1 MTDPATQFTVPAAA
15 DAVAAVIGDREFII
29 QGDRRYTYAQIVE
42 RSNRLA
48 AYLHSRGLGC
58 KTERSELAGHEVG
71 QDLLGIY
78 AYNGPEYVEAMLGA
92 WRARVAPF
100 NVNYRYVKNELQYLL
115 ADSGATALLYHAAFA
130 PRVAD
135 VLPYLTN
142 LRVLIQIADDSG
154 NDLVHGAVDYE
165 SIVASGA
172 SQPPPVEP
180 SPDDLYVLYTGGT
193 TGMPKGVLWRAHDI
207 FMTSFGGRSL
217 YTGEVLGSLEEIAK
231 GAAESPGTKLMVL
244 PPLMHGAAQW
254 AVFTAMN
261 TGQSVVFSSVTRRLD
276 PDDVVATI
284 EREKVMAVTVVGDAM
299 ARPLADAFERSEAD
313 LSSLAVVANG
323 GALLTPTA
331 KQRLIDAKPGLI
343 VVDGVGSS
351 ETGAQMSHMS
361 TPGAVSTGK
370 FNASPDTSV
379 AAEDLSTILQPGHD
393 GMGWL
398 AQRGYVPLGYK
409 GDAAKTAATFPVID
423 GVRYSVPGDRAR
435 HLADGAIE
443 LLGRDSVT
451 INSGGEKI
459 FAEEVETAIASHPS
473 VADVVVSGRPSERW
487 GQEVVAIVALADG
500 ATADAQELIDHAAG
514 VIARYKLPKAVVFR
528 PVIER
533 SPAGKADYRWAREQA
548 LSEGAKRD
556 TGVEQGVDDRPV
568 RAFDRDLPHTSA
580 LEHNEQLAQSG
591 GVVLDCGPHDFAAVV
606 VDDRHRV
613 IITRQSI
620 PQVTPLTGSIGKVFR
635 ADFKTASSLLSQWRH
650 PRVVPGHDCSFA
662 HCSALPGAQPC
673 RRSAR
678 PGERWVPQNS
688 CWT

>member
-15 DAVAAVIGDREFII
+15 DAVAAVIGDRDFII

-78 AYNGPEYVEAMLGA
+78 AFNGPEYVEAMLGS

-135 VLPYLTN
+135 VLPQLPK

-165 SIVASGA
+165 SIVRSGA
-172 SQPPPVEP
+172 SEPPPVEP

-217 YTGEVLGSLEEIAK
+217 YTGEVIGSLDDIAK
-231 GAAESPGTKLMVL
+231 GAAESPGTRLMIL

-254 AVFTAMN
+254 ATFTAMN
-261 TGQSVVFSSVTRRLD
+261 TGQSVVFSSVTSRLD

-284 EREKVMAVTVVGDAM
+284 EREKVLAVTVVGDAM
-299 ARPLADAFERSEAD
+299 ARPLADAIERSSAD

-331 KQRLIDAKPGLI
+331 KQRLIDIKPGLI

-361 TPGAVSTGK
+361 APGAVSTGK
-370 FNASPDTSV
+370 FTAGPDTSV
-379 AAEDLSTILQPGHD
+379 ASEDLGSILEPGHD

-423 GVRYSVPGDRAR
+423 GVRYAVPGDRAR

-459 FAEEVETAIASHPS
+459 FAEEVESAVASHPA
-473 VADVVVSGRPSERW
+473 VVDVVVAGRPSERW

-548 LSEGAKRD
+548 LSEGA
-556 TGVEQGVDDRPV
+556 
-568 RAFDRDLPHTSA
+568 
-580 LEHNEQLAQSG
+580 
-591 GVVLDCGPHDFAAVV
+591 
-606 VDDRHRV
+606 
-613 IITRQSI
+613 
-620 PQVTPLTGSIGKVFR
+620 
-635 ADFKTASSLLSQWRH
+635 
-650 PRVVPGHDCSFA
+650 
-662 HCSALPGAQPC
+662 
-673 RRSAR
+673 
-678 PGERWVPQNS
+678 
-688 CWT
+688 